1 MIVIEI
7 SHNLFH
13 HQKVSQGVTEK
24 KQHQESSLE
33 QSLPPR
39 KYITRRPQISKII
52 KVGDLLSGR
61 KIKGRPLIQKV
72 VSAQDSDD
80 LNQLQRTDQMI
91 GGDWEAERQTPDSN
105 NMEVGNGMGKTDQ
118 CEDHG
123 KLGILIE
130 INGRNII

>member
-52 KVGDLLSGR
+52 KVGDR
-61 KIKGRPLIQKV
+61 
-72 VSAQDSDD
+72 
-80 LNQLQRTDQMI
+80 
-91 GGDWEAERQTPDSN
+91 
-105 NMEVGNGMGKTDQ
+105 
-118 CEDHG
+118 
-123 KLGILIE
+123 
-130 INGRNII
+130 